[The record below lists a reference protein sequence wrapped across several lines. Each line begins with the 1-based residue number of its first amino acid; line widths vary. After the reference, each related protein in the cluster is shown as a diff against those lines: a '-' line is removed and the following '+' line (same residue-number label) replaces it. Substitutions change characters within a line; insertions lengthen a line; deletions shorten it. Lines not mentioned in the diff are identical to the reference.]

1 MAKKSEN
8 TGGKLVTISVVG
20 LSGTEKEKG
29 QLGVGKSCLCNRF
42 VRTDADDYNVDHIS
56 VLSQSDFSGR
66 VVNNDHF
73 LYWGSVQKEQD
84 EQEYGFEVVEQT
96 EFVDDACFQ
105 PFKVGKTETYVKRC
119 IATKLQSAEKLMYVC
134 KNQLGIEKEYEQ
146 KLMPDG
152 KLSVDGFLCVYDV
165 SLVPGRSW
173 EKQNEILAA
182 ILQNILK
189 LKKPVVLVTSKND
202 EACEQGVRE
211 AERLVQRKEFKG
223 SIPIV
228 ETSSHDNVNVDQ
240 AFFLLAQMVDKS
252 KARIKVANY
261 AEALRIRREA
271 LDFVTEAFT
280 QLIRIHVQDHK
291 EMWSSVSKRLCHY
304 PEWVKFVQQ
313 FGNDGTQV
321 VFRRHI
327 KRLKEERSAKKL
339 RKQLAKLPQ
348 VLARMQLP
356 TDELQ
361 ENDWCAVVRQLR
373 AHRDFGVYFTAR
385 AASPPSASA
394 SEPDSPRADDAT
406 LRVGERARYQTLG
419 QSQKIPYEILETNEA
434 AAIFKTY
441 LHEAQEKQRNY
452 EWCQQFKR
460 LLEETG
466 YVTPGKQLSEVR
478 VLLMG
483 RECYEA
489 LTEEQQQRVYDE
501 HQREIQRRA
510 KHNLQELLLEHADLF
525 YHFKRISP
533 TGTITQED
541 IKEITDVLQDD
552 FRYKMLDR
560 MEQDRKLMLFQ
571 HLGFVHCPMREHCP
585 AAANCL
591 DATLPVILNTRV
603 GSLTSTNESQ
613 CQAGPP
619 AAPWALTTDSSQ
631 INIIIL
637 GVEGVAGEFGKRL
650 TAGCDSERRVTVAG
664 TAWRV
669 EQRLRTDDFA
679 ADAPRDFAPNGYFCV
694 YQDQESFE
702 YIRGCAEKTLLSSLE
717 QEDKLPFQGLPLVVM
732 FVQDEGMDK
741 KEIARLQEEGQNLAD
756 NLHCSYME
764 ASVNELGTEA
774 LTADAVQELIRA
786 NREKASY
793 AHLYRDLIVCFD
805 ADIRIMVCMFCD
817 DPYSPERVLSP
828 LLLHRACFLTGDR
841 SILIE
846 TFLGDSKRKV
856 EVIISSF
863 HGASQFREELI
874 HGFILIYSAK
884 RKASLA
890 TLNAFSMN
898 IPNLPIQMVAVTDG
912 GGSAANAFFGTD
924 LGHALITEG
933 NATADRLGAHF
944 TTYTSSAENKS
955 AFYTPFFKEVWER
968 KGEIERAFRLEAP
981 RHHNLPDVAAA
992 RPAPPPRLHSYHLDH
1007 KMEHKLTNSLD
1018 LLIGPDSRA
1027 DIDSEYSD
1035 TINNS
1040 KNRGFLKG
1048 FSVYPPPSTPPEPAP
1063 PDHRMHADLSP
1074 DLNCSE
1080 DSLSTHES
1088 DGGGLWQPAG
1098 YGQRAFTTGRARAP
1112 PPHHQRL
1119 RHSQTLKQPGKLDM
1133 NNYTM
1138 VSDALQHITIGPPH
1152 PRERKSQRSGWSHG
1166 GQPGHHHPSGVS
1178 SETELDAQYAQ
1189 VDEAIEANRPI
1200 VSNSPTIERERQ
1212 EREDSSCS
1220 SSSSSSE
1227 PEKEEPPRKK
1237 SKRDAQVTVDLRID
1251 ALYEQVSFLTNLIM
1265 HQQCAS
1271 SSNTNVTAK
1280 TTDVIEQPEQ
1290 NNDDFLTNPC
1300 SITPK
1305 SLDLGFCKT
1314 DFDEK
1319 KVLKPA
1325 DEQRLNQ
1332 LIKLQHF
1339 NTSTW
1344 QHIRYKKAL
1353 ADMLAFPGFCNLKI
1367 NEEICCLNKGKDF
1380 LASTEEIMAAI
1391 TNALLYQRQLLQ
1403 SGLQEI
1409 VNWSH
1414 NNPTELTSNNLFNKI
1429 SEMFGNS
1436 SPSYK
1441 LSEQTLQIVC
1451 GKRAE
1456 CIETRSKRLISEISD
1471 KSIQAALVNIPP
1483 SEEFLFEKTQL
1494 MSLVQ
1499 SLGGPHY
1506 WLSPPQT
1513 SKNRYQAIGVAKPKS
1528 VRSCVSW
1535 DPNVVLEWLSANSPK
1550 DTLFEISRR
1559 TATVLLLASGRR
1571 VHDIT
1576 LLRISRD
1583 NYLDNG
1589 QNIYLIPAF
1598 GSKTD
1603 RHDCRQ
1609 SAWKLSKHPDKN
1621 ICPIKETN
1629 EYMEAPSM
1637 TRLRRHRRH
1646 EKAPLHQPSFSET
1659 DSSGSSEAS
1668 GGARAHVRRR
1678 HVHHAHAPRHYKKRS
1693 LGNLVAVQSPRVPKL
1708 GMFVGPPELPTG
1720 YRARTQED
1728 KVPSDSSEGSSDGE
1742 TRRPRPLPP
1751 PPHHEPTHKM
1761 LSGEYPSSA
1770 QDNSSSSAADS
1781 RRRQAFGKHDRR
1793 HKEFSKSKDKKNSSQ
1808 IQNTN
1813 SIQNWGPQGPHGV
1826 PLFVEKCIEFIEREG
1841 LASEGLYR
1849 VPGNR
1854 AHVDMLFNKFY
1865 EDPNIDL
1872 ESLDIP
1878 VNAVATALKDFF
1890 SKKLPPLLDEA
1901 SMAQLEDIA
1910 AMRGCIAGGV
1920 ELKDRS
1926 WRLLALRALL
1936 ASALTP
1942 NARATLDYLLHHFAR
1957 YTSHPRWARRH
1968 DDTPTIAGICRHADM
1983 PK

>member
-8 TGGKLVTISVVG
+8 IGGKLVTVSIVG

-73 LYWGSVQKEQD
+73 LYWGSVHKEQD
-84 EQEYGFEVVEQT
+84 EQEYRFEVVEQT

-105 PFKVGKTETYVKRC
+105 PFKAVGKTETYIKRC
-119 IATKLQSAEKLMYVC
+119 VATKLQSAEKLMYVC

-146 KLMPDG
+146 KLMPEG

-173 EKQNEILAA
+173 EKQNETLVL
-182 ILQNILK
+182 ILQNIIK

-223 SIPIV
+223 AIPIV

-240 AFFLLAQMVDKS
+240 AFFLLAQMIDKS

-261 AEALRIRREA
+261 SEALRIRRET

-291 EMWSSVSKRLCHY
+291 EMWSAVSKRLCHY
-304 PEWVKFVQQ
+304 PEWIKFVQQ

-327 KRLKEERSAKKL
+327 RRLKEERSAKKL

-348 VLARMQLP
+348 VLTRMQLS
-356 TDELQ
+356 TDDMQ
-361 ENDWCAVVRQLR
+361 ESDWGSVVRQIR
-373 AHRDFGVYFTAR
+373 SHRHFSVYFTETR
-385 AASPPSASA
+385 PRGSS
-394 SEPDSPRADDAT
+394 DSGSDEQPHDAT
-406 LRVGERARYQTLG
+406 LRVGDRAKYQTLG
-419 QSQKIPYEILETNEA
+419 QSQKIPFEILETNEA

-441 LHEAQEKQRNY
+441 LHEAQEKQRNF

-489 LTEEQQQRVYDE
+489 LTEEQQQRVYDD

-585 AAANCL
+585 AGSNCL

-603 GSLTSTNESQ
+603 GSLTSSSESQ
-613 CQAGPP
+613 CLAGPP
-619 AAPWALTTDSSQ
+619 AAPWALTSDSDH
-631 INIIIL
+631 INVIIL

-650 TAGCDSERRVTVAG
+650 SAGCESERRVSASVP
-664 TAWRV
+664 RRLDL
-669 EQRLRTDDFA
+669 RLRTDDFA
-679 ADAPRDFAPNGYFCV
+679 TDAPSDFAPNGYFCV

-741 KEIARLQEEGQNLAD
+741 KELARLQEEGQNLAD

-774 LTADAVQELIRA
+774 FTTDAIQELIRA

-817 DPYSPERVLSP
+817 DPYSPERALGP
-828 LLLHRACFLTGDR
+828 LLQHRACFLTGDR

-898 IPNLPIQMVAVTDG
+898 IPNLPIQMVAVTEG
-912 GGSAANAFFGTD
+912 GGSASAFFGTD
-924 LGHALITEG
+924 LGHALITDG

-944 TTYTSSAENKS
+944 TTYSCAAENKS

-981 RHHNLPDVAAA
+981 HGRSHNPHNLPDVAAA

-1035 TINNS
+1035 TLNNS

-1063 PDHRMHADLSP
+1063 PDHRMHADLS
-1074 DLNCSE
+1074 
-1080 DSLSTHES
+1080 H
-1088 DGGGLWQPAG
+1088 GGGWQPAG
-1098 YGQRAFTTGRARAP
+1098 YGQRAFTTGRAR
-1112 PPHHQRL
+1112 PHHAHPRL

-1133 NNYTM
+1133 NNYTI
-1138 VSDALQHITIGPPH
+1138 VSDALQHITIGQPQH
-1152 PRERKSQRSGWSHG
+1152 RERKSQHSGWSHS
-1166 GQPGHHHPSGVS
+1166 GQTHHPSGVS

-1189 VDEAIEANRPI
+1189 
-1200 VSNSPTIERERQ
+1200 
-1212 EREDSSCS
+1212 
-1220 SSSSSSE
+1220 
-1227 PEKEEPPRKK
+1227 
-1237 SKRDAQVTVDLRID
+1237 
-1251 ALYEQVSFLTNLIM
+1251 
-1265 HQQCAS
+1265 
-1271 SSNTNVTAK
+1271 
-1280 TTDVIEQPEQ
+1280 
-1290 NNDDFLTNPC
+1290 
-1300 SITPK
+1300 
-1305 SLDLGFCKT
+1305 
-1314 DFDEK
+1314 
-1319 KVLKPA
+1319 
-1325 DEQRLNQ
+1325 
-1332 LIKLQHF
+1332 
-1339 NTSTW
+1339 
-1344 QHIRYKKAL
+1344 
-1353 ADMLAFPGFCNLKI
+1353 
-1367 NEEICCLNKGKDF
+1367 
-1380 LASTEEIMAAI
+1380 
-1391 TNALLYQRQLLQ
+1391 
-1403 SGLQEI
+1403 
-1409 VNWSH
+1409 
-1414 NNPTELTSNNLFNKI
+1414 
-1429 SEMFGNS
+1429 
-1436 SPSYK
+1436 
-1441 LSEQTLQIVC
+1441 
-1451 GKRAE
+1451 
-1456 CIETRSKRLISEISD
+1456 
-1471 KSIQAALVNIPP
+1471 
-1483 SEEFLFEKTQL
+1483 
-1494 MSLVQ
+1494 
-1499 SLGGPHY
+1499 
-1506 WLSPPQT
+1506 
-1513 SKNRYQAIGVAKPKS
+1513 
-1528 VRSCVSW
+1528 
-1535 DPNVVLEWLSANSPK
+1535 
-1550 DTLFEISRR
+1550 
-1559 TATVLLLASGRR
+1559 
-1571 VHDIT
+1571 
-1576 LLRISRD
+1576 
-1583 NYLDNG
+1583 
-1589 QNIYLIPAF
+1589 
-1598 GSKTD
+1598 
-1603 RHDCRQ
+1603 
-1609 SAWKLSKHPDKN
+1609 
-1621 ICPIKETN
+1621 IKETN

-1646 EKAPLHQPSFSET
+1646 EKTTMHQPSFSET
-1659 DSSGSSEAS
+1659 DSSGSSSTS

-1678 HVHHAHAPRHYKKRS
+1678 HHAHAPRHYKKRS

-1728 KVPSDSSEGSSDGE
+1728 KGSESSDGSSDNE
-1742 TRRPRPLPP
+1742 SRRTRPLPP
-1751 PPHHEPTHKM
+1751 PPHHEPQLKM
-1761 LSGEYPSSA
+1761 LSGEYPST
-1770 QDNSSSSAADS
+1770 QENSSSSAADS

-1793 HKEFSKSKDKKNSSQ
+1793 HKEFSKSKDKKNSAPL
-1808 IQNTN
+1808 QNTN

-1854 AHVDMLFNKFY
+1854 AHVDMLFSKFY

-1936 ASALTP
+1936 SSALTP
-1942 NARATLDYLLHHFAR
+1942 PARSTLDYLLHHFAR
-1957 YTSHPRWARRH
+1957 VADNSKLNSMDSKNLAICWWPTLLPVQFSDMGRFEMTRPYLEDIVQTMIDQHPFLFRGQEAFVM
-1968 DDTPTIAGICRHADM
+1968 G
-1983 PK
+1983 

>member
-1 MAKKSEN
+1 MAKKSDN
-8 TGGKLVTISVVG
+8 AGGKLVTVSVVG

-84 EQEYGFEVVEQT
+84 EQEYRFEVVEQT

-105 PFKVGKTETYVKRC
+105 PFKAVGKTETFVKRC
-119 IATKLQSAEKLMYVC
+119 VATKLQSAEKLMYVC

-173 EKQNEILAA
+173 EKQNEVLAA
-182 ILQNILK
+182 ILQNIIK

-223 SIPIV
+223 AIPIV
-228 ETSSHDNVNVDQ
+228 ETSSHDNVNVDH

-261 AEALRIRREA
+261 AEALRIRRET

-291 EMWSSVSKRLCHY
+291 EIWSTVSKRLCHY

-327 KRLKEERSAKKL
+327 RRLKEERSAKKL

-356 TDELQ
+356 TDDLQ
-361 ENDWCAVVRQLR
+361 ENDWGVVLRQLR
-373 AHRDFGVYFTAR
+373 AHRDFSVYFSESR
-385 AASPPSASA
+385 AHSGCSGSG
-394 SEPDSPRADDAT
+394 SEPESPLNADTT

-434 AAIFKTY
+434 ASIFKTY

-489 LTEEQQQRVYDE
+489 LTEEQQQRVYDD

-603 GSLTSTNESQ
+603 GSLTSSSESQ
-613 CQAGPP
+613 CHAGPP
-619 AAPWALTTDSSQ
+619 AAPWALTTDSNQ
-631 INIIIL
+631 INLIIL
-637 GVEGVAGEFGKRL
+637 GVEGIAGEFGKRL
-650 TAGCDSERRVTVAG
+650 IAGCDSERRVNING
-664 TAWRV
+664 HSWRV

-679 ADAPRDFAPNGYFCV
+679 AEPPRDFAPNGYFCV

-732 FVQDEGMDK
+732 FVQDDGVDK

-764 ASVNELGTEA
+764 ASVSELGTEA
-774 LTADAVQELIRA
+774 LTADAIQELIRA

-981 RHHNLPDVAAA
+981 HTRHNAHNPHNLPDVAAG
-992 RPAPPPRLHSYHLDH
+992 RPAPPPRLHSYHIDH
-1007 KMEHKLTNSLD
+1007 KMDSHKLTNSLD

-1035 TINNS
+1035 TLNNS

-1112 PPHHQRL
+1112 APHHQRL

-1138 VSDALQHITIGPPH
+1138 VSDALQHITIGAPQH
-1152 PRERKSQRSGWSHG
+1152 RERKSQRSGWSHSSSQQG
-1166 GQPGHHHPSGVS
+1166 GHHHHPSGVS

-1189 VDEAIEANRPI
+1189 
-1200 VSNSPTIERERQ
+1200 
-1212 EREDSSCS
+1212 
-1220 SSSSSSE
+1220 
-1227 PEKEEPPRKK
+1227 
-1237 SKRDAQVTVDLRID
+1237 
-1251 ALYEQVSFLTNLIM
+1251 
-1265 HQQCAS
+1265 
-1271 SSNTNVTAK
+1271 
-1280 TTDVIEQPEQ
+1280 
-1290 NNDDFLTNPC
+1290 
-1300 SITPK
+1300 
-1305 SLDLGFCKT
+1305 
-1314 DFDEK
+1314 
-1319 KVLKPA
+1319 
-1325 DEQRLNQ
+1325 
-1332 LIKLQHF
+1332 
-1339 NTSTW
+1339 
-1344 QHIRYKKAL
+1344 
-1353 ADMLAFPGFCNLKI
+1353 
-1367 NEEICCLNKGKDF
+1367 
-1380 LASTEEIMAAI
+1380 
-1391 TNALLYQRQLLQ
+1391 
-1403 SGLQEI
+1403 
-1409 VNWSH
+1409 
-1414 NNPTELTSNNLFNKI
+1414 
-1429 SEMFGNS
+1429 
-1436 SPSYK
+1436 
-1441 LSEQTLQIVC
+1441 
-1451 GKRAE
+1451 
-1456 CIETRSKRLISEISD
+1456 
-1471 KSIQAALVNIPP
+1471 
-1483 SEEFLFEKTQL
+1483 
-1494 MSLVQ
+1494 
-1499 SLGGPHY
+1499 
-1506 WLSPPQT
+1506 
-1513 SKNRYQAIGVAKPKS
+1513 
-1528 VRSCVSW
+1528 
-1535 DPNVVLEWLSANSPK
+1535 
-1550 DTLFEISRR
+1550 
-1559 TATVLLLASGRR
+1559 
-1571 VHDIT
+1571 
-1576 LLRISRD
+1576 
-1583 NYLDNG
+1583 
-1589 QNIYLIPAF
+1589 
-1598 GSKTD
+1598 
-1603 RHDCRQ
+1603 
-1609 SAWKLSKHPDKN
+1609 
-1621 ICPIKETN
+1621 IKETN

-1646 EKAPLHQPSFSET
+1646 EKTPLHQPSFSET

-1678 HVHHAHAPRHYKKRS
+1678 HAHHAHHAPRHYKKRS

-1720 YRARTQED
+1720 FRARTQED
-1728 KVPSDSSEGSSDGE
+1728 KAASDSSEGSSDGE

-1751 PPHHEPTHKM
+1751 PPTHHEPTHKI

-1781 RRRQAFGKHDRR
+1781 RRRPTAFGKHDRR
-1793 HKEFSKSKDKKNSSQ
+1793 HKEFSKSKDKKNAAQ
-1808 IQNTN
+1808 TQNPPAVL
-1813 SIQNWGPQGPHGV
+1813 NWGPQGPHGV
-1826 PLFVEKCIEFIEREG
+1826 PLFVEKCVDFIEREG

-1854 AHVDMLFNKFY
+1854 AHVDMLFSKFY

-1872 ESLDIP
+1872 EALDIP

-1890 SKKLPPLLDEA
+1890 SKKLPPLLDEP

-1942 NARATLDYLLHHFAR
+1942 PARSTLDYLLNHFAR
-1957 YTSHPRWARRH
+1957 VADNSKLNSMDSKNLAICWWPTLLPVHFSDMGRFEMTRPYLEDIVQTMIDQHPFLFRGQEAFV
-1968 DDTPTIAGICRHADM
+1968 M
-1983 PK
+1983 V

>member
-1 MAKKSEN
+1 
-8 TGGKLVTISVVG
+8 
-20 LSGTEKEKG
+20 
-29 QLGVGKSCLCNRF
+29 
-42 VRTDADDYNVDHIS
+42 
-56 VLSQSDFSGR
+56 SDFSGR

-73 LYWGSVQKEQD
+73 LYWGGVQKEND
-84 EQEYGFEVVEQT
+84 EQEYRFEVIEQT

-105 PFKVGKTETYVKRC
+105 PFKVGKTEPYVKRC
-119 IATKLQSAEKLMYVC
+119 VATKIQSAEKLMYVC

-146 KLMPDG
+146 RLMADG
-152 KLSVDGFLCVYDV
+152 KLTVDGFLCVYDV
-165 SLVPGRSW
+165 SLVPGRTW
-173 EKQNEILAA
+173 EKQNEITAA

-211 AERLVQRKEFKG
+211 AERLVTRKEFKG
-223 SIPIV
+223 SVPIV

-240 AFFLLAQMVDKS
+240 AFFLLAQMVDKA

-261 AEALRIRREA
+261 AEALRIRRET

-291 EMWSSVSKRLCHY
+291 EMWSAASKRLSHF
-304 PEWVKFVQQ
+304 PEWIKFVQQ

-321 VFRRHI
+321 VYRRHI
-327 KRLKEERSAKKL
+327 RRLKEERSAKKL

-348 VLARMQLP
+348 ALSRMNLP
-356 TDELQ
+356 TEDLQ
-361 ENDWCAVVRQLR
+361 ENDWAVVVRQLR
-373 AHRDFGVYFTAR
+373 SHRDFSVYFSEGR
-385 AASPPSASA
+385 GRGSPSGSG
-394 SEPDSPRADDAT
+394 SELDSPLNTDTT
-406 LRVGERARYQTLG
+406 LRLGERARYQTLG

-434 AAIFKTY
+434 AAVFKTF
-441 LHEAQEKQRNY
+441 LHEAQEEQRNY

-466 YVTPGKQLSEVR
+466 YVTPGKQLAEVR

-489 LTEEQQQRVYDE
+489 LTEEQQQRVYDQ
-501 HQREIQRRA
+501 HQRQIQRRA

-525 YHFKRISP
+525 YHFKSISP

-585 AAANCL
+585 AASNCL

-603 GSLTSTNESQ
+603 GSLTSAGESQ

-619 AAPWALTTDSSQ
+619 AAPWALTTDSNQ
-631 INIIIL
+631 INVIIL
-637 GVEGVAGEFGKRL
+637 GMEGVAGEFGSRL
-650 TAGCDSERRVTVAG
+650 LAGCDAARRVCVRG
-664 TAWRV
+664 QPWRV
-669 EQRLRTDDFA
+669 RQRLRL
-679 ADAPRDFAPNGYFCV
+679 ADADHDHGHGANDDDPDDGDFAPNGYFCV

-702 YIRGCAEKTLLSSLE
+702 FIRNCAEKTLLSSLE

-741 KEIARLQEEGQNLAD
+741 KELARLQEEGQNLAD

-764 ASVNELGTEA
+764 ASVSELGTEA
-774 LTADAVQELIRA
+774 LTADAIQELIRT

-805 ADIRIMVCMFCD
+805 SDIRIMVCMFCD

-841 SILIE
+841 SIVIE

-912 GGSAANAFFGTD
+912 GGSAASAFFGTD

-944 TTYTSSAENKS
+944 TTYTSSAESKS

-968 KGEIERAFRLEAP
+968 KGEIERAFRMEQP
-981 RHHNLPDVAAA
+981 HNLPDVASA
-992 RPAPPPRLHSYHLDH
+992 RPAPPPRNHSYHLNN

-1035 TINNS
+1035 TLNNS

-1088 DGGGLWQPAG
+1088 DGGGMWQPGG
-1098 YGQRAFTTGRARAP
+1098 YGHRAFTTGRARPQP
-1112 PPHHQRL
+1112 PNQRP

-1152 PRERKSQRSGWSHG
+1152 SRERK
-1166 GQPGHHHPSGVS
+1166 
-1178 SETELDAQYAQ
+1178 
-1189 VDEAIEANRPI
+1189 
-1200 VSNSPTIERERQ
+1200 
-1212 EREDSSCS
+1212 
-1220 SSSSSSE
+1220 
-1227 PEKEEPPRKK
+1227 
-1237 SKRDAQVTVDLRID
+1237 
-1251 ALYEQVSFLTNLIM
+1251 
-1265 HQQCAS
+1265 
-1271 SSNTNVTAK
+1271 
-1280 TTDVIEQPEQ
+1280 
-1290 NNDDFLTNPC
+1290 
-1300 SITPK
+1300 
-1305 SLDLGFCKT
+1305 
-1314 DFDEK
+1314 
-1319 KVLKPA
+1319 
-1325 DEQRLNQ
+1325 
-1332 LIKLQHF
+1332 
-1339 NTSTW
+1339 
-1344 QHIRYKKAL
+1344 
-1353 ADMLAFPGFCNLKI
+1353 
-1367 NEEICCLNKGKDF
+1367 
-1380 LASTEEIMAAI
+1380 
-1391 TNALLYQRQLLQ
+1391 
-1403 SGLQEI
+1403 
-1409 VNWSH
+1409 
-1414 NNPTELTSNNLFNKI
+1414 
-1429 SEMFGNS
+1429 
-1436 SPSYK
+1436 
-1441 LSEQTLQIVC
+1441 
-1451 GKRAE
+1451 
-1456 CIETRSKRLISEISD
+1456 
-1471 KSIQAALVNIPP
+1471 
-1483 SEEFLFEKTQL
+1483 
-1494 MSLVQ
+1494 
-1499 SLGGPHY
+1499 
-1506 WLSPPQT
+1506 
-1513 SKNRYQAIGVAKPKS
+1513 
-1528 VRSCVSW
+1528 
-1535 DPNVVLEWLSANSPK
+1535 
-1550 DTLFEISRR
+1550 
-1559 TATVLLLASGRR
+1559 
-1571 VHDIT
+1571 
-1576 LLRISRD
+1576 
-1583 NYLDNG
+1583 
-1589 QNIYLIPAF
+1589 
-1598 GSKTD
+1598 
-1603 RHDCRQ
+1603 
-1609 SAWKLSKHPDKN
+1609 
-1621 ICPIKETN
+1621 IKETN

-1646 EKAPLHQPSFSET
+1646 EKTPLHQPSFSET

-1668 GGARAHVRRR
+1668 GGAARIHARRR
-1678 HVHHAHAPRHYKKRS
+1678 HNAHHAPRHYKKRS

-1720 YRARTQED
+1720 YRARAQED
-1728 KVPSDSSEGSSDGE
+1728 KAAASDSSDGSSDGE
-1742 TRRPRPLPP
+1742 ARRPRPLPP
-1751 PPHHEPTHKM
+1751 PPHHEPTHKDRM
-1761 LSGEYPSSA
+1761 PYELLTGEYPSSA

-1781 RRRQAFGKHDRR
+1781 RRRPHPFGKHDRR
-1793 HKEFSKSKDKKNSSQ
+1793 HKEFSKSKDSKKNAAQ
-1808 IQNTN
+1808 LTNTQ

-1826 PLFVEKCIEFIEREG
+1826 PLFVEKCVEFIEREG

-1854 AHVDMLFNKFY
+1854 AHVDMLFTKFY

-1872 ESLDIP
+1872 DSLDIP

-1890 SKKLPPLLDEA
+1890 SKKLPPLLDET

-1936 ASALTP
+1936 NSALTP
-1942 NARATLDYLLHHFAR
+1942 VARATLDYVLHHFAR
-1957 YTSHPRWARRH
+1957 VADNSKLNSMDSKNLAICWWPTLLPVQFSDMGRFEMTRPYLEDIVQTMIDQHPFLFRGQEAFV
-1968 DDTPTIAGICRHADM
+1968 M
-1983 PK
+1983 V

>member
-8 TGGKLVTISVVG
+8 TGGKLVTVSVVG
-20 LSGTEKEKG
+20 LSGTEKDKG

-42 VRTDADDYNVDHIS
+42 VRTHADDYNVDHIS

-73 LYWGSVQKEQD
+73 LYWGSVQKD
-84 EQEYGFEVVEQT
+84 NDDTEYRFEIVEQT

-105 PFKVGKTETYVKRC
+105 PFKAVGKTETYVKRC
-119 IATKLQSAEKLMYVC
+119 VATKLQSAEKLMYVC

-173 EKQNEILAA
+173 EKQNEVLAA
-182 ILQNILK
+182 ILQNIIK

-223 SIPIV
+223 AIPIV

-240 AFFLLAQMVDKS
+240 AFVLLAQMVDKA

-261 AEALRIRREA
+261 AEALRIRRET

-291 EMWSSVSKRLCHY
+291 EMWSAASKRLCHY
-304 PEWVKFVQQ
+304 AEWVKFVQQ

-321 VFRRHI
+321 VYRRHI
-327 KRLKEERSAKKL
+327 RRLKEERAAKKL

-348 VLARMQLP
+348 VLSRMQLP
-356 TDELQ
+356 TEDLQ
-361 ENDWCAVVRQLR
+361 ENDWPMVVRQLR
-373 AHRDFGVYFTAR
+373 SHRDFSVYFSESR
-385 AASPPSASA
+385 A
-394 SEPDSPRADDAT
+394 PDSGSESGSDLESPLGTDTT
-406 LRVGERARYQTLG
+406 LRVGERATRYQTLG

-434 AAIFKTY
+434 ASVFKTF
-441 LHEAQEKQRNY
+441 LHEAQEEQRNY

-489 LTEEQQQRVYDE
+489 LTEEQQQRVYDQ
-501 HQREIQRRA
+501 HQRQIQRRA

-525 YHFKRISP
+525 YHFKSISP

-552 FRYKMLDR
+552 SRYKMLDR

-585 AAANCL
+585 AGANCL

-603 GSLTSTNESQ
+603 GSLTSTSESQ
-613 CQAGPP
+613 CHAGPP
-619 AAPWALTTDSSQ
+619 AAPWALTTDSNQ
-631 INIIIL
+631 INVIIL
-637 GVEGVAGEFGKRL
+637 GVEGIAGEFGKRL
-650 TAGCDSERRVTVAG
+650 LAGCDSERRVSVQGQT
-664 TAWRV
+664 WRV
-669 EQRLRTDDFA
+669 EQRVRTDDFS
-679 ADAPRDFAPNGYFCV
+679 ADTTAIDEFAPNGYFCV

-741 KEIARLQEEGQNLAD
+741 KELARLQEEGQNLAD

-774 LTADAVQELIRA
+774 LTSDAIQELVRA

-805 ADIRIMVCMFCD
+805 SDIRIMVCMFCD

-828 LLLHRACFLTGDR
+828 LLLHKACFLTGDR
-841 SILIE
+841 SIVIE

-863 HGASQFREELI
+863 HGATQFREELI

-912 GGSAANAFFGTD
+912 GGSAASAFFGTD

-933 NATADRLGAHF
+933 NATADRLAAHF

-968 KGEIERAFRLEAP
+968 KGEIERAFRMEQP
-981 RHHNLPDVAAA
+981 RQHNLPDVAAA
-992 RPAPPPRLHSYHLDH
+992 RPKPPPRNHSYHTDH

-1035 TINNS
+1035 TMNN

-1063 PDHRMHADLSP
+1063 PDHRMHDLSP

-1088 DGGGLWQPAG
+1088 DGGGLWQPAS
-1098 YGQRAFTTGRARAP
+1098 YGHRAFTTGRTRPHP
-1112 PPHHQRL
+1112 PPPRA
-1119 RHSQTLKQPGKLDM
+1119 RHSQTLKVHQPGKLDM

-1152 PRERKSQRSGWSHG
+1152 RERKSQRSGWSHSSSQQSG
-1166 GQPGHHHPSGVS
+1166 HHHHPSGVS

-1189 VDEAIEANRPI
+1189 
-1200 VSNSPTIERERQ
+1200 
-1212 EREDSSCS
+1212 
-1220 SSSSSSE
+1220 
-1227 PEKEEPPRKK
+1227 
-1237 SKRDAQVTVDLRID
+1237 
-1251 ALYEQVSFLTNLIM
+1251 
-1265 HQQCAS
+1265 
-1271 SSNTNVTAK
+1271 
-1280 TTDVIEQPEQ
+1280 
-1290 NNDDFLTNPC
+1290 
-1300 SITPK
+1300 
-1305 SLDLGFCKT
+1305 
-1314 DFDEK
+1314 
-1319 KVLKPA
+1319 
-1325 DEQRLNQ
+1325 
-1332 LIKLQHF
+1332 
-1339 NTSTW
+1339 
-1344 QHIRYKKAL
+1344 
-1353 ADMLAFPGFCNLKI
+1353 
-1367 NEEICCLNKGKDF
+1367 
-1380 LASTEEIMAAI
+1380 
-1391 TNALLYQRQLLQ
+1391 
-1403 SGLQEI
+1403 
-1409 VNWSH
+1409 
-1414 NNPTELTSNNLFNKI
+1414 
-1429 SEMFGNS
+1429 
-1436 SPSYK
+1436 
-1441 LSEQTLQIVC
+1441 
-1451 GKRAE
+1451 
-1456 CIETRSKRLISEISD
+1456 
-1471 KSIQAALVNIPP
+1471 
-1483 SEEFLFEKTQL
+1483 
-1494 MSLVQ
+1494 
-1499 SLGGPHY
+1499 
-1506 WLSPPQT
+1506 
-1513 SKNRYQAIGVAKPKS
+1513 
-1528 VRSCVSW
+1528 
-1535 DPNVVLEWLSANSPK
+1535 
-1550 DTLFEISRR
+1550 
-1559 TATVLLLASGRR
+1559 
-1571 VHDIT
+1571 
-1576 LLRISRD
+1576 
-1583 NYLDNG
+1583 
-1589 QNIYLIPAF
+1589 
-1598 GSKTD
+1598 
-1603 RHDCRQ
+1603 
-1609 SAWKLSKHPDKN
+1609 
-1621 ICPIKETN
+1621 IKEPN

-1637 TRLRRHRRH
+1637 MRLRRHRRH
-1646 EKAPLHQPSFSET
+1646 EKTPLHQPSFSET

-1668 GGARAHVRRR
+1668 GGAGAARLHARRR
-1678 HVHHAHAPRHYKKRS
+1678 HNAHHAPRHYKKRS

-1728 KVPSDSSEGSSDGE
+1728 KASESSEGSSDGE
-1742 TRRPRPLPP
+1742 TRRPRPLPV

-1761 LSGEYPSSA
+1761 LGGEYPSSA
-1770 QDNSSSSAADS
+1770 QDNSSSSAADT
-1781 RRRQAFGKHDRR
+1781 RRRGHPFSKHDRR
-1793 HKEFSKSKDKKNSSQ
+1793 HKEFSKSKDSKKNSSQ
-1808 IQNTN
+1808 LANAQ
-1813 SIQNWGPQGPHGV
+1813 SQQNWGPQGPHGV
-1826 PLFVEKCIEFIEREG
+1826 PLFVEKCVEFIEREG

-1865 EDPNIDL
+1865 EDPNVDL
-1872 ESLDIP
+1872 DSLDIP

-1890 SKKLPPLLDEA
+1890 SKKLPPLLDET
-1901 SMAQLEDIA
+1901 SMTQLEDIA
-1910 AMRGCIAGGV
+1910 AAMRGCMAGGV

-1926 WRLLALRALL
+1926 WRLLALRTLL
-1936 ASALTP
+1936 NTALTP
-1942 NARATLDYLLHHFAR
+1942 LARATLDYVLDHFAR
-1957 YTSHPRWARRH
+1957 VADNSKLNSMDSKNLAICWWPTLLPVHFSDMGRFEMTRPYLEDIVQTMIDQHPFLFRGKEAFV
-1968 DDTPTIAGICRHADM
+1968 M
-1983 PK
+1983 V

>member
-8 TGGKLVTISVVG
+8 IGGKLVTVSIVG

-73 LYWGSVQKEQD
+73 LYWGSVHKEQD
-84 EQEYGFEVVEQT
+84 ENEYRFEVVEQT

-105 PFKVGKTETYVKRC
+105 PFKAVGKTETYIKRC
-119 IATKLQSAEKLMYVC
+119 VATKLQSAEKLMYVC

-146 KLMPDG
+146 KLMPEG

-173 EKQNEILAA
+173 EKQNETLVL
-182 ILQNILK
+182 ILQNIIK

-223 SIPIV
+223 AIPIV

-240 AFFLLAQMVDKS
+240 AFFLLAQMIDKS

-261 AEALRIRREA
+261 SEALRIRRET

-291 EMWSSVSKRLCHY
+291 EMWSAVSKRLCHY
-304 PEWVKFVQQ
+304 PEWIKFVQQ

-327 KRLKEERSAKKL
+327 RRLKEERSAKKL

-348 VLARMQLP
+348 VLTRMQLS
-356 TDELQ
+356 TDDMQ
-361 ENDWCAVVRQLR
+361 ESDWGSVVRQIR
-373 AHRDFGVYFTAR
+373 SHRHFSVYFTETR
-385 AASPPSASA
+385 PRGSSDSGSDEPPH
-394 SEPDSPRADDAT
+394 DAT
-406 LRVGERARYQTLG
+406 LRVGDRAKYQTLG
-419 QSQKIPYEILETNEA
+419 QSQKIPFEILETNEA

-441 LHEAQEKQRNY
+441 LHEAQEKQRNF

-489 LTEEQQQRVYDE
+489 LTEEQQQRVYDD

-585 AAANCL
+585 AGSNCLDATLPVILNTRVGDDMQESDWGSVVRQIRSHRHFSVYFTETRPRGSSDSGSDEPPHDATLRVGDRAKYQTLGQSQKIPFEILETNEAAAIFKTYLHEAQEKQRNFEWCQQFKRLLEETGYVTPGKQLSEVRVLLMGRECYEALTEEQQQRVYDDHQREIQRRAKHNLQELLLEHADLFYHFKRISPTGTITQEDIKEITDVLQDDFRYKMLDRMEQDRKLMLFQHLGFVHCPMREHCPAGSNCL

-603 GSLTSTNESQ
+603 GSLTSSSESQ
-613 CQAGPP
+613 CLAGPP
-619 AAPWALTTDSSQ
+619 AAPWALTSDSDH
-631 INIIIL
+631 INVIIL

-650 TAGCDSERRVTVAG
+650 SAGCESERRVSAAVP
-664 TAWRV
+664 RRLDL
-669 EQRLRTDDFA
+669 RLRTDDFA
-679 ADAPRDFAPNGYFCV
+679 TDAPSDFAPNGMLY
-694 YQDQESFE
+694 D
-702 YIRGCAEKTLLSSLE
+702 LLIDSLTSS
-717 QEDKLPFQGLPLVVM
+717 
-732 FVQDEGMDK
+732 
-741 KEIARLQEEGQNLAD
+741 
-756 NLHCSYME
+756 LHCSYME

-774 LTADAVQELIRA
+774 FTTDAIQELIRA

-805 ADIRIMVCMFCD
+805 ADIRVMVCMFCD
-817 DPYSPERVLSP
+817 DPYSPERALGP
-828 LLLHRACFLTGDR
+828 LLQHRACFLTGDR

-898 IPNLPIQMVAVTDG
+898 IPNLPIQMVAVTEG
-912 GGSAANAFFGTD
+912 GGSASAFFGTD
-924 LGHALITEG
+924 LGHALITDG

-944 TTYTSSAENKS
+944 TTYSCAAENKS

-981 RHHNLPDVAAA
+981 HGRSHNPHNLPDVAAA

-1035 TINNS
+1035 TLNNS

-1088 DGGGLWQPAG
+1088 DGGGWQPAG
-1098 YGQRAFTTGRARAP
+1098 YGQRAFTTGRAR
-1112 PPHHQRL
+1112 PHQAHPRL

-1133 NNYTM
+1133 NNYTI
-1138 VSDALQHITIGPPH
+1138 VSDALQHITIGQPQH
-1152 PRERKSQRSGWSHG
+1152 RERKSQHSGWSHS
-1166 GQPGHHHPSGVS
+1166 GQNHHPSGVS

-1189 VDEAIEANRPI
+1189 
-1200 VSNSPTIERERQ
+1200 
-1212 EREDSSCS
+1212 
-1220 SSSSSSE
+1220 
-1227 PEKEEPPRKK
+1227 
-1237 SKRDAQVTVDLRID
+1237 
-1251 ALYEQVSFLTNLIM
+1251 
-1265 HQQCAS
+1265 
-1271 SSNTNVTAK
+1271 
-1280 TTDVIEQPEQ
+1280 
-1290 NNDDFLTNPC
+1290 
-1300 SITPK
+1300 
-1305 SLDLGFCKT
+1305 
-1314 DFDEK
+1314 
-1319 KVLKPA
+1319 
-1325 DEQRLNQ
+1325 
-1332 LIKLQHF
+1332 
-1339 NTSTW
+1339 
-1344 QHIRYKKAL
+1344 
-1353 ADMLAFPGFCNLKI
+1353 
-1367 NEEICCLNKGKDF
+1367 
-1380 LASTEEIMAAI
+1380 
-1391 TNALLYQRQLLQ
+1391 
-1403 SGLQEI
+1403 
-1409 VNWSH
+1409 
-1414 NNPTELTSNNLFNKI
+1414 
-1429 SEMFGNS
+1429 
-1436 SPSYK
+1436 
-1441 LSEQTLQIVC
+1441 
-1451 GKRAE
+1451 
-1456 CIETRSKRLISEISD
+1456 
-1471 KSIQAALVNIPP
+1471 
-1483 SEEFLFEKTQL
+1483 
-1494 MSLVQ
+1494 
-1499 SLGGPHY
+1499 
-1506 WLSPPQT
+1506 
-1513 SKNRYQAIGVAKPKS
+1513 
-1528 VRSCVSW
+1528 
-1535 DPNVVLEWLSANSPK
+1535 
-1550 DTLFEISRR
+1550 
-1559 TATVLLLASGRR
+1559 
-1571 VHDIT
+1571 
-1576 LLRISRD
+1576 
-1583 NYLDNG
+1583 
-1589 QNIYLIPAF
+1589 
-1598 GSKTD
+1598 
-1603 RHDCRQ
+1603 
-1609 SAWKLSKHPDKN
+1609 
-1621 ICPIKETN
+1621 IKETN

-1646 EKAPLHQPSFSET
+1646 EKTTMHQPSFSET
-1659 DSSGSSEAS
+1659 DSSGSSSTS

-1678 HVHHAHAPRHYKKRS
+1678 HHAHAPRHYKKRS

-1728 KVPSDSSEGSSDGE
+1728 KGSESSDGSSDNE
-1742 TRRPRPLPP
+1742 SRRTRPLPP
-1751 PPHHEPTHKM
+1751 PPHHEPQLKM
-1761 LSGEYPSSA
+1761 LAGEYPSST

-1793 HKEFSKSKDKKNSSQ
+1793 HKEFSKSKDKKNSAPL
-1808 IQNTN
+1808 QNTN

-1854 AHVDMLFNKFY
+1854 AHVDMLFSKFY

-1890 SKKLPPLLDEA
+1890 SKKFPPLLDEA

-1942 NARATLDYLLHHFAR
+1942 HARSTLDYLLHHFAR
-1957 YTSHPRWARRH
+1957 VADNSKLNSMDSKNLAICWWPTLLPVQFSDMGRFEMTRPYLEDIVQTMIDQHPFLFRGQEAFV
-1968 DDTPTIAGICRHADM
+1968 M
-1983 PK
+1983 V

>member
-84 EQEYGFEVVEQT
+84 EQEYRFEVVEQT

-105 PFKVGKTETYVKRC
+105 PFKAVGKTETYVKRC
-119 IATKLQSAEKLMYVC
+119 VATKLQSAEKLMYVC

-146 KLMPDG
+146 KLMADG

-173 EKQNEILAA
+173 EKQNETLAA

-228 ETSSHDNVNVDQ
+228 ESSSHDNVNVDQ

-261 AEALRIRREA
+261 AEALRIRRET

-291 EMWSSVSKRLCHY
+291 EIWSAVSKRLCHY
-304 PEWVKFVQQ
+304 PEWIKFVQQ

-327 KRLKEERSAKKL
+327 RRLKEERSAKKL

-356 TDELQ
+356 TDDLQ
-361 ENDWCAVVRQLR
+361 ENDWAVVVRQLR
-373 AHRDFGVYFTAR
+373 AHRDFSVYFSEAR
-385 AASPPSASA
+385 AASRSPSG
-394 SEPDSPRADDAT
+394 SEPDSPRAADAT

-585 AAANCL
+585 AAAACL
-591 DATLPVILNTRV
+591 DAGLPLILNTRV
-603 GSLTSTNESQ
+603 GSLTSSGEAQ
-613 CQAGPP
+613 VQAGPP
-619 AAPWALTTDSSQ
+619 AAPWALTADANN

-637 GVEGVAGEFGKRL
+637 GVEGIAGEFGKRL
-650 TAGCDSERRVTVAG
+650 IAGCDGERRVSVG
-664 TAWRV
+664 GCAWRV

-741 KEIARLQEEGQNLAD
+741 KELARLQEEGQNLAD

-981 RHHNLPDVAAA
+981 HSRAHNAHNAHNPHNPHNLPDVAAA

-1007 KMEHKLTNSLD
+1007 KMDHKLTNSLD

-1027 DIDSEYSD
+1027 DMDSEYSD
-1035 TINNS
+1035 TLNNS

-1063 PDHRMHADLSP
+1063 PDHRMHADLS
-1074 DLNCSE
+1074 
-1080 DSLSTHES
+1080 H
-1088 DGGGLWQPAG
+1088 GGGLWQPAG

-1138 VSDALQHITIGPPH
+1138 VNDALQHITIGPPH
-1152 PRERKSQRSGWSHG
+1152 PRERKSQRSGWSHSSSQQG
-1166 GQPGHHHPSGVS
+1166 GHHHHPSGVS

-1189 VDEAIEANRPI
+1189 
-1200 VSNSPTIERERQ
+1200 
-1212 EREDSSCS
+1212 
-1220 SSSSSSE
+1220 
-1227 PEKEEPPRKK
+1227 
-1237 SKRDAQVTVDLRID
+1237 
-1251 ALYEQVSFLTNLIM
+1251 
-1265 HQQCAS
+1265 
-1271 SSNTNVTAK
+1271 
-1280 TTDVIEQPEQ
+1280 
-1290 NNDDFLTNPC
+1290 
-1300 SITPK
+1300 
-1305 SLDLGFCKT
+1305 
-1314 DFDEK
+1314 
-1319 KVLKPA
+1319 
-1325 DEQRLNQ
+1325 
-1332 LIKLQHF
+1332 
-1339 NTSTW
+1339 
-1344 QHIRYKKAL
+1344 
-1353 ADMLAFPGFCNLKI
+1353 
-1367 NEEICCLNKGKDF
+1367 
-1380 LASTEEIMAAI
+1380 
-1391 TNALLYQRQLLQ
+1391 
-1403 SGLQEI
+1403 
-1409 VNWSH
+1409 
-1414 NNPTELTSNNLFNKI
+1414 
-1429 SEMFGNS
+1429 
-1436 SPSYK
+1436 
-1441 LSEQTLQIVC
+1441 
-1451 GKRAE
+1451 
-1456 CIETRSKRLISEISD
+1456 
-1471 KSIQAALVNIPP
+1471 
-1483 SEEFLFEKTQL
+1483 
-1494 MSLVQ
+1494 
-1499 SLGGPHY
+1499 
-1506 WLSPPQT
+1506 
-1513 SKNRYQAIGVAKPKS
+1513 
-1528 VRSCVSW
+1528 
-1535 DPNVVLEWLSANSPK
+1535 
-1550 DTLFEISRR
+1550 
-1559 TATVLLLASGRR
+1559 
-1571 VHDIT
+1571 
-1576 LLRISRD
+1576 
-1583 NYLDNG
+1583 
-1589 QNIYLIPAF
+1589 
-1598 GSKTD
+1598 
-1603 RHDCRQ
+1603 
-1609 SAWKLSKHPDKN
+1609 
-1621 ICPIKETN
+1621 IKETN

-1646 EKAPLHQPSFSET
+1646 EKTPLHQPSFSET

-1678 HVHHAHAPRHYKKRS
+1678 HAHHAHHAPRHYKKRS

-1728 KVPSDSSEGSSDGE
+1728 KAGSDSSEGSSDGE
-1742 TRRPRPLPP
+1742 SRRARAPAP
-1751 PPHHEPTHKM
+1751 HEPAHKVM

-1793 HKEFSKSKDKKNSSQ
+1793 HKEISKSKDKKNSSQ
-1808 IQNTN
+1808 MQNAN
-1813 SIQNWGPQGPHGV
+1813 AIQNWGPQGPHGV
-1826 PLFVEKCIEFIEREG
+1826 PLFVEKCVEFIEREG

-1854 AHVDMLFNKFY
+1854 AHVDMLFSKFY

-1872 ESLDIP
+1872 DSLDIP

-1936 ASALTP
+1936 AAALTAP
-1942 NARATLDYLLHHFAR
+1942 ARATLDYLLNHFAR
-1957 YTSHPRWARRH
+1957 VADNSKLNSMDSKNLAICWWPTLLPVQFSDMGRFEMTRPYLEDIVQTMIDQHPFLFRGQEAFV
-1968 DDTPTIAGICRHADM
+1968 M
-1983 PK
+1983 V

>member
-8 TGGKLVTISVVG
+8 TGGKLITLSVVG

-42 VRTDADDYNVDHIS
+42 VRTHADDYNVDHIS

-73 LYWGSVQKEQD
+73 LYWGSVQKDNE
-84 EQEYGFEVVEQT
+84 EQEYRFEIVEQT

-105 PFKVGKTETYVKRC
+105 PFKVGKTEAYIKRC
-119 IATKLQSAEKLMYVC
+119 VATKLQSAEKLMYVC

-146 KLMPDG
+146 RTIPDG

-173 EKQNEILAA
+173 EKQNETLAA
-182 ILQNILK
+182 ILQNIIK

-223 SIPIV
+223 CIPIV

-240 AFFLLAQMVDKS
+240 AFFLLAQMVDKC

-261 AEALRIRREA
+261 AEALRIRRET

-291 EMWSSVSKRLCHY
+291 EIWSAVSKRLCHH

-321 VFRRHI
+321 VFRRHVR
-327 KRLKEERSAKKL
+327 RLKEEKSAKKL

-356 TDELQ
+356 TEELN
-361 ENDWCAVVRQLR
+361 ENDWPMVVRQLR
-373 AHRDFGVYFTAR
+373 SHRDFSVYFSGAR
-385 AASPPSASA
+385 CTESG
-394 SEPDSPRADDAT
+394 SESGSDEIQHQDT
-406 LRVGERARYQTLG
+406 LPVGERANRYQTLG

-434 AAIFKTY
+434 ASVFKTF
-441 LHEAQEKQRNY
+441 LHEAQEEQRNY

-489 LTEEQQQRVYDE
+489 LSEEQQQRVYDQ
-501 HQREIQRRA
+501 HQRHIQQRA

-525 YHFKRISP
+525 YHFKSISP

-585 AAANCL
+585 AGPNCL

-603 GSLTSTNESQ
+603 GSLTSTGESQ
-613 CQAGPP
+613 CHAGPP
-619 AAPWALTTDSSQ
+619 AAPWALTTDSNQ
-631 INIIIL
+631 INVIIL

-650 TAGCDSERRVTVAG
+650 LAGCDSDKRVSVQNQM
-664 TAWRV
+664 WRV
-669 EQRLRTDDFA
+669 EQRVRTDDFSA
-679 ADAPRDFAPNGYFCV
+679 ETTNIDDFTPNGYFCV

-741 KEIARLQEEGQNLAD
+741 KEIMRLQEEGQNLAD

-774 LTADAVQELIRA
+774 LTSDAIQELVRA

-805 ADIRIMVCMFCD
+805 SDIRIMVCMFCD

-841 SILIE
+841 SIVIE

-863 HGASQFREELI
+863 HGATQFREELI

-933 NATADRLGAHF
+933 NATADRLAAHF

-955 AFYTPFFKEVWER
+955 AFYTPFFKEVWEK
-968 KGEIERAFRLEAP
+968 KGEIERAFRMEQP
-981 RHHNLPDVAAA
+981 HNLPDVATA
-992 RPAPPPRLHSYHLDH
+992 RPATSQHRHGYH
-1007 KMEHKLTNSLD
+1007 KMDHKLTNSLD

-1035 TINNS
+1035 TLNNS

-1063 PDHRMHADLSP
+1063 PDHRIHADLS
-1074 DLNCSE
+1074 
-1080 DSLSTHES
+1080 H
-1088 DGGGLWQPAG
+1088 GGGVWQPAS
-1098 YGQRAFTTGRARAP
+1098 YGHRAFTTGRARPHP
-1112 PPHHQRL
+1112 PPPRQ

-1133 NNYTM
+1133 NNYAM
-1138 VSDALQHITIGPPH
+1138 VSDALQQITIGPPH
-1152 PRERKSQRSGWSHG
+1152 PRERKSQRSGWSHSG
-1166 GQPGHHHPSGVS
+1166 GQPGGHHHHPSGVS

-1189 VDEAIEANRPI
+1189 
-1200 VSNSPTIERERQ
+1200 
-1212 EREDSSCS
+1212 
-1220 SSSSSSE
+1220 
-1227 PEKEEPPRKK
+1227 
-1237 SKRDAQVTVDLRID
+1237 
-1251 ALYEQVSFLTNLIM
+1251 
-1265 HQQCAS
+1265 
-1271 SSNTNVTAK
+1271 
-1280 TTDVIEQPEQ
+1280 
-1290 NNDDFLTNPC
+1290 
-1300 SITPK
+1300 
-1305 SLDLGFCKT
+1305 
-1314 DFDEK
+1314 
-1319 KVLKPA
+1319 
-1325 DEQRLNQ
+1325 
-1332 LIKLQHF
+1332 
-1339 NTSTW
+1339 
-1344 QHIRYKKAL
+1344 
-1353 ADMLAFPGFCNLKI
+1353 
-1367 NEEICCLNKGKDF
+1367 
-1380 LASTEEIMAAI
+1380 
-1391 TNALLYQRQLLQ
+1391 
-1403 SGLQEI
+1403 
-1409 VNWSH
+1409 
-1414 NNPTELTSNNLFNKI
+1414 
-1429 SEMFGNS
+1429 
-1436 SPSYK
+1436 
-1441 LSEQTLQIVC
+1441 
-1451 GKRAE
+1451 
-1456 CIETRSKRLISEISD
+1456 
-1471 KSIQAALVNIPP
+1471 
-1483 SEEFLFEKTQL
+1483 
-1494 MSLVQ
+1494 
-1499 SLGGPHY
+1499 
-1506 WLSPPQT
+1506 
-1513 SKNRYQAIGVAKPKS
+1513 
-1528 VRSCVSW
+1528 
-1535 DPNVVLEWLSANSPK
+1535 
-1550 DTLFEISRR
+1550 
-1559 TATVLLLASGRR
+1559 
-1571 VHDIT
+1571 
-1576 LLRISRD
+1576 
-1583 NYLDNG
+1583 
-1589 QNIYLIPAF
+1589 
-1598 GSKTD
+1598 
-1603 RHDCRQ
+1603 
-1609 SAWKLSKHPDKN
+1609 
-1621 ICPIKETN
+1621 IKETN

-1637 TRLRRHRRH
+1637 MRLRRHRRH
-1646 EKAPLHQPSFSET
+1646 DKTPMHQPSFSET

-1668 GGARAHVRRR
+1668 GGVARAHARRR
-1678 HVHHAHAPRHYKKRS
+1678 TQHHAPRHYKKRS

-1708 GMFVGPPELPTG
+1708 GMFVGPPELPTS

-1728 KVPSDSSEGSSDGE
+1728 KAASESSSGSSDGGSA
-1742 TRRPRPLPP
+1742 RRARPLPP
-1751 PPHHEPTHKM
+1751 PPPAAHEPALKM
-1761 LSGEYPSSA
+1761 LAGEYPSSA
-1770 QDNSSSSAADS
+1770 QDNSSSSAPDS
-1781 RRRQAFGKHDRR
+1781 RRRHHPFSKHDRR
-1793 HKEFSKSKDKKNSSQ
+1793 HKEFSKSKDSKKNSTQMAS
-1808 IQNTN
+1808 TA
-1813 SIQNWGPQGPHGV
+1813 SAANWGPQGAHGV
-1826 PLFVEKCIEFIEREG
+1826 PLFVEKCVQFIEREG

-1854 AHVDMLFNKFY
+1854 AHVDMLFNKFN
-1865 EDPNIDL
+1865 EDPNVDL
-1872 ESLDIP
+1872 DSLDIP

-1901 SMAQLEDIA
+1901 SMEQLEDIA

-1926 WRLLALRALL
+1926 WRLLALRSLL
-1936 ASALTP
+1936 NNSLTCV
-1942 NARATLDYLLHHFAR
+1942 ARATLDYVLDHFAR
-1957 YTSHPRWARRH
+1957 VADNSKLNSMDSKNLAICWWPTLLPVQFSDMGRFEMTRPYLEDIVQTMIDQHPFLFRGQEAFV
-1968 DDTPTIAGICRHADM
+1968 M
-1983 PK
+1983 V

>member
-8 TGGKLVTISVVG
+8 VGGKLVTVSVVG

-42 VRTDADDYNVDHIS
+42 VRTNADDYNVDHIS

-73 LYWGSVQKEQD
+73 LYWGGVQKEND
-84 EQEYGFEVVEQT
+84 EQEYRFEVIEQT

-105 PFKVGKTETYVKRC
+105 PFKVGKTEPYVKRC
-119 IATKLQSAEKLMYVC
+119 VATKIQSAEKFMYVC

-146 KLMPDG
+146 RLMADG
-152 KLSVDGFLCVYDV
+152 KLTVDGFLCVYDV
-165 SLVPGRSW
+165 SLVPGRTW
-173 EKQNEILAA
+173 EKQNEITAA

-240 AFFLLAQMVDKS
+240 AFFLLAQMIDKT

-261 AEALRIRREA
+261 AEALRIRRET

-291 EMWSSVSKRLCHY
+291 EMWSAASKRLSHF
-304 PEWVKFVQQ
+304 PEWIKFVQQ

-321 VFRRHI
+321 VYRRHI
-327 KRLKEERSAKKL
+327 RRLKEERSAKKL

-348 VLARMQLP
+348 ALSRMNLP
-356 TDELQ
+356 TEDLQ
-361 ENDWCAVVRQLR
+361 ENDWPMVVRQLR
-373 AHRDFGVYFTAR
+373 AHRDFPVYFSEGR
-385 AASPPSASA
+385 GRDSASG
-394 SEPDSPRADDAT
+394 SGSDLDSPLNTDTT
-406 LRVGERARYQTLG
+406 LRLGERARYQTLG

-434 AAIFKTY
+434 AAVFKTY
-441 LHEAQEKQRNY
+441 LHEAQEEQRNY

-489 LTEEQQQRVYDE
+489 LTEEQQQRVYDQ
-501 HQREIQRRA
+501 HQRQIQRRA

-525 YHFKRISP
+525 YHFKSISP

-585 AAANCL
+585 AGSNCL

-603 GSLTSTNESQ
+603 GSLTSAGESQ

-619 AAPWALTTDSSQ
+619 AAPWALTTDSNQ
-631 INIIIL
+631 INVIIL
-637 GVEGVAGEFGKRL
+637 GMEGVAGEFGSRL
-650 TAGCDSERRVTVAG
+650 LAGCDAARRVCVQG
-664 TAWRV
+664 QPWRV
-669 EQRLRTDDFA
+669 QQRLRL
-679 ADAPRDFAPNGYFCV
+679 ADADTADTESDEHFAPNGYFCV

-702 YIRGCAEKTLLSSLE
+702 FIRNCAEKTLLSSLE

-741 KEIARLQEEGQNLAD
+741 KELARLQEEGQNLAD

-764 ASVNELGTEA
+764 ASVSELGTEA
-774 LTADAVQELIRA
+774 LTADAIQELIRT

-805 ADIRIMVCMFCD
+805 SDIRIMVCMFCD

-841 SILIE
+841 SIVIE

-912 GGSAANAFFGTD
+912 GGSAASAFFGTD

-944 TTYTSSAENKS
+944 TTYTSSAESKS

-968 KGEIERAFRLEAP
+968 KGEIERAFRMEQP
-981 RHHNLPDVAAA
+981 HNLPDVAAA
-992 RPAPPPRLHSYHLDH
+992 RPAPPPRLHSHHLNH

-1035 TINNS
+1035 TLNNS

-1063 PDHRMHADLSP
+1063 PDHRMHADLS
-1074 DLNCSE
+1074 
-1080 DSLSTHES
+1080 H
-1088 DGGGLWQPAG
+1088 GGGLWQPAG
-1098 YGQRAFTTGRARAP
+1098 YGHRAFTTGRTRPQP
-1112 PPHHQRL
+1112 PPQRT

-1152 PRERKSQRSGWSHG
+1152 SRDRKSGRSGWSHASAG
-1166 GQPGHHHPSGVS
+1166 SAHHHHPSGVS

-1189 VDEAIEANRPI
+1189 
-1200 VSNSPTIERERQ
+1200 
-1212 EREDSSCS
+1212 
-1220 SSSSSSE
+1220 
-1227 PEKEEPPRKK
+1227 
-1237 SKRDAQVTVDLRID
+1237 
-1251 ALYEQVSFLTNLIM
+1251 
-1265 HQQCAS
+1265 
-1271 SSNTNVTAK
+1271 
-1280 TTDVIEQPEQ
+1280 
-1290 NNDDFLTNPC
+1290 
-1300 SITPK
+1300 
-1305 SLDLGFCKT
+1305 
-1314 DFDEK
+1314 
-1319 KVLKPA
+1319 
-1325 DEQRLNQ
+1325 
-1332 LIKLQHF
+1332 
-1339 NTSTW
+1339 
-1344 QHIRYKKAL
+1344 
-1353 ADMLAFPGFCNLKI
+1353 
-1367 NEEICCLNKGKDF
+1367 
-1380 LASTEEIMAAI
+1380 
-1391 TNALLYQRQLLQ
+1391 
-1403 SGLQEI
+1403 
-1409 VNWSH
+1409 
-1414 NNPTELTSNNLFNKI
+1414 
-1429 SEMFGNS
+1429 
-1436 SPSYK
+1436 
-1441 LSEQTLQIVC
+1441 
-1451 GKRAE
+1451 
-1456 CIETRSKRLISEISD
+1456 
-1471 KSIQAALVNIPP
+1471 
-1483 SEEFLFEKTQL
+1483 
-1494 MSLVQ
+1494 
-1499 SLGGPHY
+1499 
-1506 WLSPPQT
+1506 
-1513 SKNRYQAIGVAKPKS
+1513 
-1528 VRSCVSW
+1528 
-1535 DPNVVLEWLSANSPK
+1535 
-1550 DTLFEISRR
+1550 
-1559 TATVLLLASGRR
+1559 
-1571 VHDIT
+1571 
-1576 LLRISRD
+1576 
-1583 NYLDNG
+1583 
-1589 QNIYLIPAF
+1589 
-1598 GSKTD
+1598 
-1603 RHDCRQ
+1603 
-1609 SAWKLSKHPDKN
+1609 
-1621 ICPIKETN
+1621 IKETN

-1646 EKAPLHQPSFSET
+1646 EKTPLHQPSFSET

-1668 GGARAHVRRR
+1668 GGAARIHARRR
-1678 HVHHAHAPRHYKKRS
+1678 HNAHHAPRHYKKRS

-1720 YRARTQED
+1720 YRARPQED
-1728 KVPSDSSEGSSDGE
+1728 KAAASDSSDGSSDGE
-1742 TRRPRPLPP
+1742 ARRPRPLPP
-1751 PPHHEPTHKM
+1751 PPHHEPTHKL

-1781 RRRQAFGKHDRR
+1781 RRRVQPFSKHDRR
-1793 HKEFSKSKDKKNSSQ
+1793 HKEFSKSKDSKKNSSQ
-1808 IQNTN
+1808 ITNTQ
-1813 SIQNWGPQGPHGV
+1813 SAQNWGPQGSHGV
-1826 PLFVEKCIEFIEREG
+1826 PLFVEKCVEFIEREG

-1854 AHVDMLFNKFY
+1854 AHVDMLFSKFY

-1872 ESLDIP
+1872 DSLDIP

-1890 SKKLPPLLDEA
+1890 SKKLPPLLDET
-1901 SMAQLEDIA
+1901 SMSQLEDIA

-1936 ASALTP
+1936 NSALTP
-1942 NARATLDYLLHHFAR
+1942 VARATLDYVLHHFAR
-1957 YTSHPRWARRH
+1957 VADNSKLNSMDSKNLAICWWPTLLPVQFSDMGRFEMTRPYLEDIVQTMIDQHPFLFRGQEAFV
-1968 DDTPTIAGICRHADM
+1968 M
-1983 PK
+1983 V

>member
-1 MAKKSEN
+1 MAKKFEN

-73 LYWGSVQKEQD
+73 LYWGNVQKEQD
-84 EQEYGFEVVEQT
+84 EQEYRFEVVEQT

-105 PFKVGKTETYVKRC
+105 PFKAVGKTETYVKRC
-119 IATKLQSAEKLMYVC
+119 VATKLQSAEKLMYVC

-173 EKQNEILAA
+173 EKQNETLAA

-261 AEALRIRREA
+261 AEALRIRRET
-271 LDFVTEAFT
+271 LDFVTEGFT

-291 EMWSSVSKRLCHY
+291 EIWSTVSKRLCHY
-304 PEWVKFVQQ
+304 PEWIKFVQQ

-327 KRLKEERSAKKL
+327 RRLKEERSAKKL

-356 TDELQ
+356 TDDLQ
-361 ENDWCAVVRQLR
+361 ESDWPAVVRQLR
-373 AHRDFGVYFTAR
+373 AHRDFSVYFSSAR
-385 AASPPSASA
+385 PASRSASG
-394 SEPDSPRADDAT
+394 SEPDSPRQADAT

-441 LHEAQEKQRNY
+441 LHEAQEKQRNF

-585 AAANCL
+585 AGAGCL
-591 DATLPVILNTRV
+591 DAGLPLILNTRV
-603 GSLTSTNESQ
+603 GSLTSSGEAQ
-613 CQAGPP
+613 VQAGPP
-619 AAPWALTTDSSQ
+619 AAPWALTADANN

-637 GVEGVAGEFGKRL
+637 GVEGIAGEFGKRL
-650 TAGCDSERRVTVAG
+650 IAGCDSERRVSVGGAM
-664 TAWRV
+664 WRV
-669 EQRLRTDDFA
+669 DQRLRTDDFA

-741 KEIARLQEEGQNLAD
+741 KELARLQEEGQNLAD

-924 LGHALITEG
+924 LGHVLITEG

-981 RHHNLPDVAAA
+981 HTRSHNAHNPHNLPDVAAA

-1007 KMEHKLTNSLD
+1007 KMDHKLTNSLD

-1027 DIDSEYSD
+1027 DMDSEYSD
-1035 TINNS
+1035 TLNNS

-1098 YGQRAFTTGRARAP
+1098 YGQRAFTTGRARVP

-1138 VSDALQHITIGPPH
+1138 VSDALQHITIGPPP
-1152 PRERKSQRSGWSHG
+1152 PRERKSQRSGWSHSSS
-1166 GQPGHHHPSGVS
+1166 QQGHHHPSGVS

-1189 VDEAIEANRPI
+1189 
-1200 VSNSPTIERERQ
+1200 
-1212 EREDSSCS
+1212 
-1220 SSSSSSE
+1220 
-1227 PEKEEPPRKK
+1227 
-1237 SKRDAQVTVDLRID
+1237 
-1251 ALYEQVSFLTNLIM
+1251 
-1265 HQQCAS
+1265 
-1271 SSNTNVTAK
+1271 
-1280 TTDVIEQPEQ
+1280 
-1290 NNDDFLTNPC
+1290 
-1300 SITPK
+1300 
-1305 SLDLGFCKT
+1305 
-1314 DFDEK
+1314 
-1319 KVLKPA
+1319 
-1325 DEQRLNQ
+1325 
-1332 LIKLQHF
+1332 
-1339 NTSTW
+1339 
-1344 QHIRYKKAL
+1344 
-1353 ADMLAFPGFCNLKI
+1353 
-1367 NEEICCLNKGKDF
+1367 
-1380 LASTEEIMAAI
+1380 
-1391 TNALLYQRQLLQ
+1391 
-1403 SGLQEI
+1403 
-1409 VNWSH
+1409 
-1414 NNPTELTSNNLFNKI
+1414 
-1429 SEMFGNS
+1429 
-1436 SPSYK
+1436 
-1441 LSEQTLQIVC
+1441 
-1451 GKRAE
+1451 
-1456 CIETRSKRLISEISD
+1456 
-1471 KSIQAALVNIPP
+1471 
-1483 SEEFLFEKTQL
+1483 
-1494 MSLVQ
+1494 
-1499 SLGGPHY
+1499 
-1506 WLSPPQT
+1506 
-1513 SKNRYQAIGVAKPKS
+1513 
-1528 VRSCVSW
+1528 
-1535 DPNVVLEWLSANSPK
+1535 
-1550 DTLFEISRR
+1550 
-1559 TATVLLLASGRR
+1559 
-1571 VHDIT
+1571 
-1576 LLRISRD
+1576 
-1583 NYLDNG
+1583 
-1589 QNIYLIPAF
+1589 
-1598 GSKTD
+1598 
-1603 RHDCRQ
+1603 
-1609 SAWKLSKHPDKN
+1609 
-1621 ICPIKETN
+1621 IKETN

-1646 EKAPLHQPSFSET
+1646 DKTPLHQPSFSET

-1678 HVHHAHAPRHYKKRS
+1678 HAHHAHHAPRHYKKRS

-1728 KVPSDSSEGSSDGE
+1728 KVASDSSEGSSDGE
-1742 TRRPRPLPP
+1742 SRRARAPP
-1751 PPHHEPTHKM
+1751 PHEPTHKI

-1781 RRRQAFGKHDRR
+1781 RRRTQAFGKHDRR
-1793 HKEFSKSKDKKNSSQ
+1793 HKEISKSKDKKNSSQ
-1808 IQNTN
+1808 MQNAN
-1813 SIQNWGPQGPHGV
+1813 AIQNWGPQGPHGV
-1826 PLFVEKCIEFIEREG
+1826 PLFVEKCVEFIEREG

-1854 AHVDMLFNKFY
+1854 AHVDMLFSKFY

-1872 ESLDIP
+1872 DSLDIP

-1936 ASALTP
+1936 AAALTP
-1942 NARATLDYLLHHFAR
+1942 PARATLDYLLHHFAR
-1957 YTSHPRWARRH
+1957 VADNSKLNSMDSKNLAICWWPTLLPVQFSDMGRFEMTRPYLEDIVQTMIDQHPFLFRGQEAFV
-1968 DDTPTIAGICRHADM
+1968 M
-1983 PK
+1983 V

>member
-1 MAKKSEN
+1 MAKKLDN
-8 TGGKLVTISVVG
+8 TGGKLVTISVIG

-29 QLGVGKSCLCNRF
+29 QLGIGKSCLCNRF

-73 LYWGSVQKEQD
+73 LYWGGVQKD
-84 EQEYGFEVVEQT
+84 NDDQEYRFEVLEQT

-105 PFKVGKTETYVKRC
+105 PFKAVGKTEAYVKRC
-119 IATKLQSAEKLMYVC
+119 VATKLQSAEKLMYVC

-165 SLVPGRSW
+165 SLVPGRTW
-173 EKQNEILAA
+173 EKQNEITAA
-182 ILQNILK
+182 ILQNIIK

-202 EACEQGVRE
+202 ESCEQGVRE

-228 ETSSHDNVNVDQ
+228 ETSSHDNVNIDQ
-240 AFFLLAQMVDKS
+240 AFFLLAQMIDKS

-261 AEALRIRREA
+261 AEALRIRREQ

-291 EMWSSVSKRLCHY
+291 EIWSAASKRLCIY
-304 PEWVKFVQQ
+304 PEWTKFVQQ

-327 KRLKEERSAKKL
+327 RRLKEERSAKKL

-356 TDELQ
+356 TDDLQ
-361 ENDWCAVVRQLR
+361 ENEWGVAVRQIR
-373 AHRDFGVYFTAR
+373 THRDFTVYFSEGLR
-385 AASPPSASA
+385 HSSGSGSGSEESPLPT
-394 SEPDSPRADDAT
+394 DTT
-406 LRVGERARYQTLG
+406 LRVGEKARYQTLG

-434 AAIFKTY
+434 ASVFKAY
-441 LHEAQEKQRNY
+441 LHEAQEKHRNM

-489 LTEEQQQRVYDE
+489 LSEDQQQRVYDD

-510 KHNLQELLLEHADLF
+510 KHNFQELLLEHADLF

-585 AAANCL
+585 AGANCL

-603 GSLTSTNESQ
+603 GSLTSTGESQ

-619 AAPWALTTDSSQ
+619 AAPWALTTDTNQ
-631 INIIIL
+631 INVIIL
-637 GVEGVAGEFGKRL
+637 GVEDIACEFGKRL
-650 TAGCDSERRVTVAG
+650 IAGCDGDKRVNVASQL
-664 TAWRV
+664 WRV
-669 EQRLRTDDFA
+669 EQKLACREITET
-679 ADAPRDFAPNGYFCV
+679 PRDFAPNGYFCV

-702 YIRGCAEKTLLSSLE
+702 YIRNCAEKTLLSSLE
-717 QEDKLPFQGLPLVVM
+717 QEDKLPFQGLPLVVI
-732 FVQDEGMDK
+732 FVQDDGMDK
-741 KEIARLQEEGQNLAD
+741 KELARLQEEGQNLAD

-793 AHLYRDLIVCFD
+793 AHLYRDLIVCYD

-817 DPYSPERVLSP
+817 DPYSPDRVLSP

-841 SILIE
+841 SIVIE

-912 GGSAANAFFGTD
+912 GGSAANTFFGTD
-924 LGHALITEG
+924 LGHALITDG
-933 NATADRLGAHF
+933 NATADRLAAHF
-944 TTYTSSAENKS
+944 TTYTYSNTAETKA

-968 KGEIERAFRLEAP
+968 KGEIERAFRMERPAGP
-981 RHHNLPDVAAA
+981 HAHNLPDVAAA
-992 RPAPPPRLHSYHLDH
+992 RPPRDHGYHLDH
-1007 KMEHKLTNSLD
+1007 PMEHKLTNSLD

-1027 DIDSEYSD
+1027 DMDSEYSD
-1035 TINNS
+1035 TMNNS
-1040 KNRGFLKG
+1040 KNRSFLKG

-1063 PDHRMHADLSP
+1063 PDHRMHGDLSP

-1098 YGQRAFTTGRARAP
+1098 YGPRAFTTGRARPHP
-1112 PPHHQRL
+1112 PPHRP

-1138 VSDALQHITIGPPH
+1138 VSDALQHITIGPAPV
-1152 PRERKSQRSGWSHG
+1152 RESRKSQRSGWSHG
-1166 GQPGHHHPSGVS
+1166 QQSAHHHHPSGVS

-1189 VDEAIEANRPI
+1189 
-1200 VSNSPTIERERQ
+1200 
-1212 EREDSSCS
+1212 
-1220 SSSSSSE
+1220 
-1227 PEKEEPPRKK
+1227 
-1237 SKRDAQVTVDLRID
+1237 
-1251 ALYEQVSFLTNLIM
+1251 
-1265 HQQCAS
+1265 
-1271 SSNTNVTAK
+1271 
-1280 TTDVIEQPEQ
+1280 
-1290 NNDDFLTNPC
+1290 
-1300 SITPK
+1300 
-1305 SLDLGFCKT
+1305 
-1314 DFDEK
+1314 
-1319 KVLKPA
+1319 
-1325 DEQRLNQ
+1325 
-1332 LIKLQHF
+1332 
-1339 NTSTW
+1339 
-1344 QHIRYKKAL
+1344 
-1353 ADMLAFPGFCNLKI
+1353 
-1367 NEEICCLNKGKDF
+1367 
-1380 LASTEEIMAAI
+1380 
-1391 TNALLYQRQLLQ
+1391 
-1403 SGLQEI
+1403 
-1409 VNWSH
+1409 
-1414 NNPTELTSNNLFNKI
+1414 
-1429 SEMFGNS
+1429 
-1436 SPSYK
+1436 
-1441 LSEQTLQIVC
+1441 
-1451 GKRAE
+1451 
-1456 CIETRSKRLISEISD
+1456 
-1471 KSIQAALVNIPP
+1471 
-1483 SEEFLFEKTQL
+1483 
-1494 MSLVQ
+1494 
-1499 SLGGPHY
+1499 
-1506 WLSPPQT
+1506 
-1513 SKNRYQAIGVAKPKS
+1513 
-1528 VRSCVSW
+1528 
-1535 DPNVVLEWLSANSPK
+1535 
-1550 DTLFEISRR
+1550 
-1559 TATVLLLASGRR
+1559 
-1571 VHDIT
+1571 
-1576 LLRISRD
+1576 
-1583 NYLDNG
+1583 
-1589 QNIYLIPAF
+1589 
-1598 GSKTD
+1598 
-1603 RHDCRQ
+1603 
-1609 SAWKLSKHPDKN
+1609 
-1621 ICPIKETN
+1621 IKETN

-1646 EKAPLHQPSFSET
+1646 EKVPMHQPSFSET

-1668 GGARAHVRRR
+1668 GGAARVHARRR
-1678 HVHHAHAPRHYKKRS
+1678 HNAHHAPRHYKKRS

-1728 KVPSDSSEGSSDGE
+1728 KASESSEGSSDGE
-1742 TRRPRPLPP
+1742 SRRPRPLPP
-1751 PPHHEPTHKM
+1751 PPHHEPTHKI
-1761 LSGEYPSSA
+1761 LAGEYPSSA

-1781 RRRQAFGKHDRR
+1781 RRRPTAFNKHDRR
-1793 HKEFSKSKDKKNSSQ
+1793 HKELSKKDKKNAAQAASTVSAL
-1808 IQNTN
+1808 
-1813 SIQNWGPQGPHGV
+1813 NWGPQGPHGV
-1826 PLFVEKCIEFIEREG
+1826 PLFVEKCVQFIEREG

-1854 AHVDMLFNKFY
+1854 AHVDMLFNKFR
-1865 EDPNIDL
+1865 EDPNLDL
-1872 ESLDIP
+1872 DALDIP

-1936 ASALTP
+1936 NSALTAP
-1942 NARATLDYLLHHFAR
+1942 ARATLDYLLNHFAR
-1957 YTSHPRWARRH
+1957 VADNSKLNSMDSKNLAICWWPTLLPVQFSDMGRFEMTRPYLEDIVQTMIDQHPFLFRGQEAFV
-1968 DDTPTIAGICRHADM
+1968 M
-1983 PK
+1983 V

>member
-1 MAKKSEN
+1 MAKKFEN

-73 LYWGSVQKEQD
+73 LYWGNVQKEQD
-84 EQEYGFEVVEQT
+84 EQEYRFEVVEQT

-105 PFKVGKTETYVKRC
+105 PFKAVGKTETYVKRC
-119 IATKLQSAEKLMYVC
+119 VATKLQSAEKLMYVC

-173 EKQNEILAA
+173 EKQNETLAA

-261 AEALRIRREA
+261 AEALRIRRET
-271 LDFVTEAFT
+271 LDFVTEGFT

-291 EMWSSVSKRLCHY
+291 EIWSTVSKRLCHY
-304 PEWVKFVQQ
+304 PEWIKFVQQ

-327 KRLKEERSAKKL
+327 RRLKEERSAKKL

-356 TDELQ
+356 TDDLQ
-361 ENDWCAVVRQLR
+361 ESDWPAVVRQLR
-373 AHRDFGVYFTAR
+373 AHRDFSVYFSSAR
-385 AASPPSASA
+385 PASRSASG
-394 SEPDSPRADDAT
+394 SEPDSPRQADAT

-441 LHEAQEKQRNY
+441 LHEAQEKQRNF

-585 AAANCL
+585 AGAGCL
-591 DATLPVILNTRV
+591 DAGLPLILNTRV
-603 GSLTSTNESQ
+603 GSLTSSGEAQ
-613 CQAGPP
+613 VQAGPP
-619 AAPWALTTDSSQ
+619 AAPWALTADANN

-637 GVEGVAGEFGKRL
+637 GVEGIAGEFGKRL
-650 TAGCDSERRVTVAG
+650 IAGCDSERRVSVGGAM
-664 TAWRV
+664 WRV
-669 EQRLRTDDFA
+669 DQRLRTDDFA

-741 KEIARLQEEGQNLAD
+741 KELARLQEEGQNLAD

-924 LGHALITEG
+924 LGHVLITEG

-981 RHHNLPDVAAA
+981 HTRSHNAHNPHNLPDVAAA

-1007 KMEHKLTNSLD
+1007 KMDHKLTNSLD

-1027 DIDSEYSD
+1027 DMDSEYSD
-1035 TINNS
+1035 TLNNS

-1063 PDHRMHADLSP
+1063 PDHRMHADLS
-1074 DLNCSE
+1074 
-1080 DSLSTHES
+1080 H
-1088 DGGGLWQPAG
+1088 GGGLWQPAG
-1098 YGQRAFTTGRARAP
+1098 YGQRAFTTGRARVP

-1138 VSDALQHITIGPPH
+1138 VSDALQHITIGPPP
-1152 PRERKSQRSGWSHG
+1152 PRERKSQRSGWSHSSS
-1166 GQPGHHHPSGVS
+1166 QQGHHHPSGVS

-1189 VDEAIEANRPI
+1189 
-1200 VSNSPTIERERQ
+1200 
-1212 EREDSSCS
+1212 
-1220 SSSSSSE
+1220 
-1227 PEKEEPPRKK
+1227 
-1237 SKRDAQVTVDLRID
+1237 
-1251 ALYEQVSFLTNLIM
+1251 
-1265 HQQCAS
+1265 
-1271 SSNTNVTAK
+1271 
-1280 TTDVIEQPEQ
+1280 
-1290 NNDDFLTNPC
+1290 
-1300 SITPK
+1300 
-1305 SLDLGFCKT
+1305 
-1314 DFDEK
+1314 
-1319 KVLKPA
+1319 
-1325 DEQRLNQ
+1325 
-1332 LIKLQHF
+1332 
-1339 NTSTW
+1339 
-1344 QHIRYKKAL
+1344 
-1353 ADMLAFPGFCNLKI
+1353 
-1367 NEEICCLNKGKDF
+1367 
-1380 LASTEEIMAAI
+1380 
-1391 TNALLYQRQLLQ
+1391 
-1403 SGLQEI
+1403 
-1409 VNWSH
+1409 
-1414 NNPTELTSNNLFNKI
+1414 
-1429 SEMFGNS
+1429 
-1436 SPSYK
+1436 
-1441 LSEQTLQIVC
+1441 
-1451 GKRAE
+1451 
-1456 CIETRSKRLISEISD
+1456 
-1471 KSIQAALVNIPP
+1471 
-1483 SEEFLFEKTQL
+1483 
-1494 MSLVQ
+1494 
-1499 SLGGPHY
+1499 
-1506 WLSPPQT
+1506 
-1513 SKNRYQAIGVAKPKS
+1513 
-1528 VRSCVSW
+1528 
-1535 DPNVVLEWLSANSPK
+1535 
-1550 DTLFEISRR
+1550 
-1559 TATVLLLASGRR
+1559 
-1571 VHDIT
+1571 
-1576 LLRISRD
+1576 
-1583 NYLDNG
+1583 
-1589 QNIYLIPAF
+1589 
-1598 GSKTD
+1598 
-1603 RHDCRQ
+1603 
-1609 SAWKLSKHPDKN
+1609 
-1621 ICPIKETN
+1621 IKETN

-1646 EKAPLHQPSFSET
+1646 DKTPLHQPSFSET

-1678 HVHHAHAPRHYKKRS
+1678 HAHHAHHAPRHYKKRS

-1728 KVPSDSSEGSSDGE
+1728 KVASDSSEGSSDGE
-1742 TRRPRPLPP
+1742 SRRARAPP
-1751 PPHHEPTHKM
+1751 PHEPTHKI

-1781 RRRQAFGKHDRR
+1781 RRRTQAFGKHDRR
-1793 HKEFSKSKDKKNSSQ
+1793 HKEISKSKDKKNSSQ
-1808 IQNTN
+1808 MQNAN
-1813 SIQNWGPQGPHGV
+1813 AIQNWGPQGPHGV
-1826 PLFVEKCIEFIEREG
+1826 PLFVEKCVEFIEREG

-1854 AHVDMLFNKFY
+1854 AHVDMLFSKFY

-1872 ESLDIP
+1872 DSLDIP

-1936 ASALTP
+1936 AAALTP
-1942 NARATLDYLLHHFAR
+1942 PARATLDYLLHHFAR
-1957 YTSHPRWARRH
+1957 VADNSKLNSMDSKNLAICWWPTLLPVQFSDMGRFEMTRPYLEDIVQTMIDQHPFLFRGQEAFV
-1968 DDTPTIAGICRHADM
+1968 M
-1983 PK
+1983 V

>member
-8 TGGKLVTISVVG
+8 TGGKLITVSVVG

-42 VRTDADDYNVDHIS
+42 VRTHADDYNVDHIS

-73 LYWGSVQKEQD
+73 LYWGSVQKDNE
-84 EQEYGFEVVEQT
+84 EQEFRFEIVEQT

-105 PFKVGKTETYVKRC
+105 PFKVGKTEAYIKRC
-119 IATKLQSAEKLMYVC
+119 VATKLQSAEKLMYVC

-146 KLMPDG
+146 RTIPDG

-173 EKQNEILAA
+173 EKQNETLTA
-182 ILQNILK
+182 ILQNIIK

-223 SIPIV
+223 CIPIV
-228 ETSSHDNVNVDQ
+228 ETSSHDNVNVDH
-240 AFFLLAQMVDKS
+240 AFFLLAQMVDKC

-261 AEALRIRREA
+261 AEALRIRRET

-291 EMWSSVSKRLCHY
+291 EMWSAVSKRLCHH

-321 VFRRHI
+321 VFRRHVR
-327 KRLKEERSAKKL
+327 RLKEEKSAKKL

-356 TDELQ
+356 TEELN
-361 ENDWCAVVRQLR
+361 ENDWPMVVRQLR
-373 AHRDFGVYFTAR
+373 SHRDFSVYFSGAR
-385 AASPPSASA
+385 CTESG
-394 SEPDSPRADDAT
+394 SESGSDDLQHQDT
-406 LRVGERARYQTLG
+406 LPVGERANRYQTLG

-434 AAIFKTY
+434 ASVFKTF
-441 LHEAQEKQRNY
+441 LHEAQEEQRNY

-489 LTEEQQQRVYDE
+489 LSEEQQQRVYDQ
-501 HQREIQRRA
+501 HQRHIQQRA

-525 YHFKRISP
+525 YHFKSISP

-585 AAANCL
+585 AGPNCL

-603 GSLTSTNESQ
+603 GSLTSTGESQ
-613 CQAGPP
+613 CHAGPP
-619 AAPWALTTDSSQ
+619 AAPWALTTDSNQ
-631 INIIIL
+631 INVIIL

-650 TAGCDSERRVTVAG
+650 LAGCDSDKRVSVQNQL
-664 TAWRV
+664 WRV
-669 EQRLRTDDFA
+669 EQRVRTDDFSA
-679 ADAPRDFAPNGYFCV
+679 ETTNIDDFTPNGYFCV

-741 KEIARLQEEGQNLAD
+741 KEIMRLQEEGQNLAD

-764 ASVNELGTEA
+764 AAVNELGTEA
-774 LTADAVQELIRA
+774 LTSDAIQELVRA

-805 ADIRIMVCMFCD
+805 SDIRIMVCMFCD

-841 SILIE
+841 SIVIE

-863 HGASQFREELI
+863 HGATQFREELI

-933 NATADRLGAHF
+933 NATADRLAAHF

-955 AFYTPFFKEVWER
+955 AFYTPFFKEVWEK
-968 KGEIERAFRLEAP
+968 KGEIERAFRMEQP
-981 RHHNLPDVAAA
+981 HNLPDVATA
-992 RPAPPPRLHSYHLDH
+992 RPATMD
-1007 KMEHKLTNSLD
+1007 HKLTNSLD

-1035 TINNS
+1035 TLNNS

-1063 PDHRMHADLSP
+1063 PDHRIHADLSP

-1088 DGGGLWQPAG
+1088 DGGGVWQPAS
-1098 YGQRAFTTGRARAP
+1098 YGHRAFTTGRARPHP
-1112 PPHHQRL
+1112 PPPRQ

-1133 NNYTM
+1133 NNYSM
-1138 VSDALQHITIGPPH
+1138 VSDALQQITIGPPH
-1152 PRERKSQRSGWSHG
+1152 PRERKSQRSGWSHSG
-1166 GQPGHHHPSGVS
+1166 GQPGGHHHHPSGVS

-1189 VDEAIEANRPI
+1189 
-1200 VSNSPTIERERQ
+1200 
-1212 EREDSSCS
+1212 
-1220 SSSSSSE
+1220 
-1227 PEKEEPPRKK
+1227 
-1237 SKRDAQVTVDLRID
+1237 
-1251 ALYEQVSFLTNLIM
+1251 
-1265 HQQCAS
+1265 
-1271 SSNTNVTAK
+1271 
-1280 TTDVIEQPEQ
+1280 
-1290 NNDDFLTNPC
+1290 
-1300 SITPK
+1300 
-1305 SLDLGFCKT
+1305 
-1314 DFDEK
+1314 
-1319 KVLKPA
+1319 
-1325 DEQRLNQ
+1325 
-1332 LIKLQHF
+1332 
-1339 NTSTW
+1339 
-1344 QHIRYKKAL
+1344 
-1353 ADMLAFPGFCNLKI
+1353 
-1367 NEEICCLNKGKDF
+1367 
-1380 LASTEEIMAAI
+1380 
-1391 TNALLYQRQLLQ
+1391 
-1403 SGLQEI
+1403 
-1409 VNWSH
+1409 
-1414 NNPTELTSNNLFNKI
+1414 
-1429 SEMFGNS
+1429 
-1436 SPSYK
+1436 
-1441 LSEQTLQIVC
+1441 
-1451 GKRAE
+1451 
-1456 CIETRSKRLISEISD
+1456 
-1471 KSIQAALVNIPP
+1471 
-1483 SEEFLFEKTQL
+1483 
-1494 MSLVQ
+1494 
-1499 SLGGPHY
+1499 
-1506 WLSPPQT
+1506 
-1513 SKNRYQAIGVAKPKS
+1513 
-1528 VRSCVSW
+1528 
-1535 DPNVVLEWLSANSPK
+1535 
-1550 DTLFEISRR
+1550 
-1559 TATVLLLASGRR
+1559 
-1571 VHDIT
+1571 
-1576 LLRISRD
+1576 
-1583 NYLDNG
+1583 
-1589 QNIYLIPAF
+1589 
-1598 GSKTD
+1598 
-1603 RHDCRQ
+1603 
-1609 SAWKLSKHPDKN
+1609 
-1621 ICPIKETN
+1621 IKETN

-1637 TRLRRHRRH
+1637 MRLRRHRRH
-1646 EKAPLHQPSFSET
+1646 DKTPMHQPSFSET

-1668 GGARAHVRRR
+1668 GGVARAHARRR
-1678 HVHHAHAPRHYKKRS
+1678 TQHHAPRHYKKRS

-1708 GMFVGPPELPTG
+1708 GMFVGPPELPTS
-1720 YRARTQED
+1720 YRARAQED
-1728 KVPSDSSEGSSDGE
+1728 KAASESSSGSSDGE
-1742 TRRPRPLPP
+1742 SRRREPRPLPP
-1751 PPHHEPTHKM
+1751 PPHPPHPPPHLEPQLKM
-1761 LSGEYPSSA
+1761 LAGEYPSPA
-1770 QDNSSSSAADS
+1770 PDNSSSSAPDT
-1781 RRRQAFGKHDRR
+1781 RRRHHPFSKHDRR
-1793 HKEFSKSKDKKNSSQ
+1793 HKELSKSKDSKKNSSQ
-1808 IQNTN
+1808 MASTA
-1813 SIQNWGPQGPHGV
+1813 SAANWGPQGAHGV
-1826 PLFVEKCIEFIEREG
+1826 PLFVEKCVQFIEREG

-1854 AHVDMLFNKFY
+1854 AHVDMLFNKFN
-1865 EDPNIDL
+1865 EDPNVDL
-1872 ESLDIP
+1872 DSLDIP

-1901 SMAQLEDIA
+1901 SMEQLEDIA

-1926 WRLLALRALL
+1926 WRLLALRSLL
-1936 ASALTP
+1936 NNSLTCV
-1942 NARATLDYLLHHFAR
+1942 ARATLDYVLDHFAR
-1957 YTSHPRWARRH
+1957 VADNSKLNSMDSKNLAICWWPTLLPVQFSDMGRFEMTRPYLEDIVQTMIDQHPFLFRGQEAFV
-1968 DDTPTIAGICRHADM
+1968 M
-1983 PK
+1983 V